1 MSFLIMPIGLG
12 VVVVAAVVLL
22 LEEVMVQAAVG
33 LVAALVDRILIAC
46 DQFAKV
52 NFFEFFFFIFP
63 FKIVIDRYA
72 VLLIIIAALLALQL
86 AFFFIIFA
94 TRR

>member
-1 MSFLIMPIGLG
+1 MSLLIMPIGLG

-52 NFFEFFFFIFP
+52 NFFVFFFIFP